1 MKPWI
6 KWALALALLAL
17 VAGGALRALSQ
28 RKAQQV
34 QLQEQTQRQQQTVI
48 ELQTSDLWTAKT
60 QDLNQSLALTG
71 TIKAVRSAV
80 VKARVA
86 GELQGLVVR
95 EGDTVQAGALLAQ
108 IDPTEYAARLQ
119 QAQLQA
125 DAAKTQVEI
134 AQRAFDNNQA
144 LVKQGFISA
153 TALDTSAASLAG
165 AQASY
170 RAALAGADVA
180 RKALEDTHLRAP
192 LAGLVSQRL
201 AQPGERVSVDARIV
215 EIVDLARLEL
225 EATVTP
231 AESVAVRIGQTA
243 QITVEGMTQ
252 AVKASVVR
260 INPSTS
266 AGSRAVTVYLAL
278 DPTPGL
284 RHGLYAQG
292 ALQLGS
298 QQGLAVPLTAVR
310 TDKPA
315 PYVQVLSNGTVAHA
329 NVTLGSRSEVDGQTL
344 VAVTGLAEGSQVLVA
359 SVGAVRAGT
368 PVKMA
373 GVR

>member
-28 RKAQQV
+28 RKAQQT

-153 TALDTSAASLAG
+153 TSLDTSAASLAG

>member
-153 TALDTSAASLAG
+153 TTLDTSAASLAG

>member
-6 KWALALALLAL
+6 KWALALAVLAL

-28 RKAQQV
+28 RKAQQA

-108 IDPTEYAARLQ
+108 IEPTEYAARLQ

-153 TALDTSAASLAG
+153 TTLDTSAASLAG

>member
-6 KWALALALLAL
+6 KWALALAVLAL

-28 RKAQQV
+28 RKAQQA

-153 TALDTSAASLAG
+153 TTLDTSAASLAG

>member
-144 LVKQGFISA
+144 LVTQGFISA

-284 RHGLYAQG
+284 RHGLFAQG

>member
-6 KWALALALLAL
+6 KWALALAVLAL

-28 RKAQQV
+28 RKAQQA

-153 TALDTSAASLAG
+153 TTLDTSAASLAG

-225 EATVTP
+225 DATVTP

-243 QITVEGMTQ
+243 QITVEGMNQ

>member
-28 RKAQQV
+28 RKAQQA

-153 TALDTSAASLAG
+153 TTLDTSAASLAG

>member
-6 KWALALALLAL
+6 KWALALTVLTL
-17 VAGGALRALSQ
+17 VAAGVLRALSQ
-28 RKAQQV
+28 RKAQQE
-34 QLQEQTQRQQQTVI
+34 QLQAQTLRQQQTVI
-48 ELQTSDLWTAKT
+48 ELQASDLWAARKL
-60 QDLNQSLALTG
+60 DLNQSLALTG
-71 TIKAVRSAV
+71 TIKAVRSAI

-86 GELQGLVVR
+86 GELQALAVR
-95 EGDTVQAGALLAQ
+95 EGDTVQAGALLAR

-125 DAAKTQVEI
+125 DAAKSQVEI

-165 AQASY
+165 AKASY

-180 RKALEDTHLRAP
+180 RKALDDTHVRAP
-192 LAGLVSQRL
+192 LSGLVSQRL

-225 EATVTP
+225 EANVTP

-243 QITVEGMTQ
+243 QVTAEGM
-252 AVKASVVR
+252 AHPAKASVAR

-266 AGSRAVTVYLAL
+266 PGSRAVTVYLAL
-278 DPTPGL
+278 EPTPGL

-292 ALQLGS
+292 TLQLGT
-298 QQGLAVPLTAVR
+298 QQGLAVPLSSVR

-315 PYVQVLSNGTVAHA
+315 PYVQVLSNGTVIHA
-329 NVTLGSRSEVDGQTL
+329 NVTLGARSQVDGQVL

-368 PVKMA
+368 PVKMVGA
-373 GVR
+373 R

>member
-6 KWALALALLAL
+6 KWALALAVLAL

-28 RKAQQV
+28 RKAQQA
-34 QLQEQTQRQQQTVI
+34 QLQEQTQRQQQMVI
-48 ELQTSDLWTAKT
+48 ELQATDLWTAKT

-125 DAAKTQVEI
+125 DAAKAQVEI

-153 TALDTSAASLAG
+153 TALDTSAANLAG

-170 RAALAGADVA
+170 RAALAGAEVA
-180 RKALEDTHLRAP
+180 RKALDDTHLHAP

-201 AQPGERVSVDARIV
+201 AQPGERVPVDARIV

-243 QITVEGMTQ
+243 QITAEGMTQ
-252 AVKASVVR
+252 SVKANVVR

-292 ALQLGS
+292 ALQLGT
-298 QQGLAVPLTAVR
+298 QQGLAVPLTSVR

-315 PYVQVLSNGTVAHA
+315 PYVQVLSNGAVAHA
-329 NVTLGSRSEVDGQTL
+329 NVTLGSRSEVNGQTL

-368 PVKMA
+368 TVKMA
-373 GVR
+373 GAR

>member
-6 KWALALALLAL
+6 KWALALAVLAL

-28 RKAQQV
+28 RKAQQA

>member
-28 RKAQQV
+28 RKAQQT

-144 LVKQGFISA
+144 LVKQWFISA